1 MTEYILKTK
10 QLTKKFKNNIVL
22 NHINLEI
29 PKGKIYG
36 LLGINGAGKSTT
48 MKIIT
53 GIITSFEG
61 EMKFNGQPWRRSS
74 LNKIGALIEYP
85 AAYEN
90 LTAYDNMKI
99 VALEEDLPLDGIPI
113 TLNRLNINDTGNKKV
128 KNFSLGMKQRL
139 GIAMAMLKNPD
150 FLILDEPFNGLDPY
164 GIKELKE
171 YLKELTE
178 NGKTVMISSHILPEL
193 QDIAE
198 YIGIINNG
206 SLVYQQ
212 AVTGKEDLNQIFFEK
227 TQERS

>member
-1 MTEYILKTK
+1 MSEYVLTTEK
-10 QLTKKFKNNIVL
+10 LTKKFKNSTVL
-22 NHINLEI
+22 NCIDLKI

-48 MKIIT
+48 MKIIA
-53 GIITSFEG
+53 GIITNYEG
-61 EMKFNGQPWRRSS
+61 EIKFNGRQWQRSD
-74 LNKIGALIEYP
+74 LKKIGALIEYP
-85 AAYEN
+85 GAYEN

-99 VALEEDLPLDGIPI
+99 VALEEEIVPSEISK
-113 TLNRLNINDTGNKKV
+113 TLTKLNINNTGNKKV

-171 YLKELTE
+171 YLKKLTE
-178 NGKTVMISSHILPEL
+178 DGKTVMISSHILPEL

-198 YIGIINNG
+198 YIGIINEG

-212 AVTGKEDLNQIFFEK
+212 SVTGNEDLNDIFFTK
-227 TQERS
+227 TKERN

>member
-1 MTEYILKTK
+1 MSEYILNTK
-10 QLTKKFKNNIVL
+10 QLTKKFKNSIVL

-29 PKGKIYG
+29 PKGKVYG

-61 EMKFNGQPWRRSS
+61 EMKFNGQPWGRSS

-128 KNFSLGMKQRL
+128 KIFIRYETTIRNCHGDVEKSRFFNFR
-139 GIAMAMLKNPD
+139 
-150 FLILDEPFNGLDPY
+150 
-164 GIKELKE
+164 
-171 YLKELTE
+171 
-178 NGKTVMISSHILPEL
+178 
-193 QDIAE
+193 
-198 YIGIINNG
+198 
-206 SLVYQQ
+206 
-212 AVTGKEDLNQIFFEK
+212 
-227 TQERS
+227 